1 MFRLTQKE
9 LNGNIV
15 IKGAEITLAT
25 ASGAVIAI
33 PAGIL
38 YLCGERLP

>member
-15 IKGAEITLAT
+15 IKGADITPA
-25 ASGAVIAI
+25 ASSGAVVAF